1 MIRKKIDQLTYTVD
15 EIMNVYK
22 SSSSDNDYLE
32 NKINILVYDLYGLS
46 KNEISKIE
54 EFCKTI

>member
-1 MIRKKIDQLTYTVD
+1 MAELKDQLVT
-15 EIMNVYK
+15 
-22 SSSSDNDYLE
+22 LE
-32 NKINILVYDLYGLS
+32 VLKYSKDTLDNKINILVYDLYGLS